1 MTCMPSRSPRFFAL
15 LFGWALAMGGL
26 LPPVAAATGHASIAL
41 CFNYGCNTEVP
52 VWFAERDLYP
62 VRELLAQASD
72 PESER
77 DAIAT
82 SLALLYRV
90 AGGQTP
96 IFADRAGNLRDA
108 GVEGRMDCIDHSQS
122 TTRLLELLESR
133 GWMRFH
139 QVVEPARRT
148 RLILQ
153 HFSAVIEET
162 GGETRD
168 SGMQAEM
175 DYVGYLLVMCDC
187 PEVVED
193 VEQDA
198 DWRAEATSGVRFAVD
213 SWFVDHGEPA
223 VILPLADWLKGDG
236 PNVQ

>member
-1 MTCMPSRSPRFFAL
+1 MTGSLDPVGRFRAL
-15 LFGWALAMGGL
+15 LVYGVVAGLALFSPATE
-26 LPPVAAATGHASIAL
+26 AASDASIGI

-52 VWFAERDLYP
+52 VWFRETDLLM
-62 VRELLAQASD
+62 VRETLSRVTD

-77 DAIAT
+77 EAIA
-82 SLALLYRV
+82 SALAQLYRV

-108 GVEGRMDCIDHSQS
+108 GVEGRMDCIDHSTS
-122 TTRLLELLESR
+122 TSRLLGLLEDR

-139 QVVEPARRT
+139 RVVEPARRS

-153 HFSAVIEET
+153 HFSAVIEEYAT
-162 GGETRD
+162 QIGAPGEEATLD
-168 SGMQAEM
+168 H
-175 DYVGYLLVMCDC
+175 VGYLLKFCDC
-187 PEVVED
+187 PD
-193 VEQDA
+193 VLDDLEQD
-198 DWRAEATSGVRFAVD
+198 RGQGVEVAPGARFVVD

-223 VILPLADWLKGDG
+223 VILPLADWLKGEG